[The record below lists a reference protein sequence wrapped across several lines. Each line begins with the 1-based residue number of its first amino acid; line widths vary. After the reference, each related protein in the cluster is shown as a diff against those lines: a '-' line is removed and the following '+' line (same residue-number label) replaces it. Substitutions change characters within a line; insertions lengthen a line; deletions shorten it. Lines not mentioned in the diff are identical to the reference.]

1 MTTQFRDNQIVRIA
15 RDNAKDYGLML
26 GREGSIKMK
35 CIKERGQEFYLVRVG
50 RVPLISEIKVAAEDL
65 DPVIL

>member
-1 MTTQFRDNQIVRIA
+1 
-15 RDNAKDYGLML
+15 ML